1 MPRLARLSAILV
13 VLVLTAASVADAQ
26 RLGPAEKKRPKLAA
40 GADTNDAAAYL
51 QHGERNL
58 EFAPAE
64 AANAFYWAARI
75 DPSSADALYGR
86 SVALSMRRAT
96 TLRNYLHAQNY
107 RQRFAKEM
115 LVIDSL
121 RYRALRLDP
130 LFRPKFYTIAERAF
144 LRYQN
149 REYAALDPQDFE
161 QAVRM
166 YLNDMPSYIRGRI
179 MFANGR
185 LDQALIEYEDAI
197 NLYKDIPTFRMERA
211 RVFASQ
217 GQVAHAIND
226 FTDAV
231 TQIKA
236 REDKPDVNI
245 VFYDNQAIA
254 EYSIATLHARAGNID
269 SAKAA
274 YGRSAAEDLSFFPAH
289 VGLGLVAL
297 NAKDSATAVS
307 ELAIAADL
315 ATDEPYVHH
324 LYGTVLLATGQ
335 AAEAIAPL
343 KKAIELEPLYAAPQL
358 ALAQALERTNDAE
371 GAKAAYATFL
381 SLAARRDPARTAATQ
396 RLTALGGAVK

>member
-1 MPRLARLSAILV
+1 MPRLSRLSVVLV
-13 VLVLTAASVADAQ
+13 VLLLTAASAADAQ

-40 GADTNDAAAYL
+40 GADTNDASAYL

-64 AANAFYWAARI
+64 AANAFYWAARL

-96 TLRNYLHAQNY
+96 TLSNYLHPRNY
-107 RQRFAKEM
+107 RQRFSKDM
-115 LVIDSL
+115 LVMDSL

-130 LFRPKFYTIAERAF
+130 LFHPKFYTIAERAY
-144 LRYQN
+144 LRYEN
-149 REYAALDPQDFE
+149 REYAALDPQAFE

-166 YLNDMPSYIRGRI
+166 VLNDMPSYIRGRI
-179 MFANGR
+179 MYANGR

-197 NLYKDIPTFRMERA
+197 NVYKDIPTFRMERG
-211 RVFASQ
+211 RVFATQ

-226 FTDAV
+226 FTDAL

-236 REDKPDVNI
+236 RQDKPDVNI

-254 EYSIATLHARAGNID
+254 EYSIATLHARAGNVD

-324 LYGTVLLATGQ
+324 LYGSVLLATGQ
-335 AAEAIAPL
+335 AAEAVAPL
-343 KKAIELEPLYAAPQL
+343 KKAIDLEPLYGAPHL
-358 ALAQALERTNDAE
+358 ALAQALEQTNDVE
-371 GAKAAYATFL
+371 GAKAAYAKFL
-381 SLAARRDPARTAATQ
+381 SLAARRDPARNAATQ
-396 RLTALGGAVK
+396 RLTALGGTVK